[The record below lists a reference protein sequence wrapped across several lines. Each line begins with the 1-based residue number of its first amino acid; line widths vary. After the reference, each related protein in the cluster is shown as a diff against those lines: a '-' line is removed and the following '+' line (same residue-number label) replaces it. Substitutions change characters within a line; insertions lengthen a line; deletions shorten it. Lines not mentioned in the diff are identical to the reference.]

1 MAEYIEREAA
11 VNAIIAIM
19 PSMSTPDGHGER
31 DDLVLAAQEMC
42 EDNIREINNIPA
54 ADIAPARAV
63 VASAPTA
70 DVTSVEWIRA
80 DERLPDDERDGETV
94 LAIVSGKPHE
104 NITLCQAIML
114 AGYFGEEGW
123 LVNEYPEWENPVV
136 THWMPLPELP
146 KNK

>member
-54 ADIAPARAV
+54 ADIAPV
-63 VASAPTA
+63 VHGRWVYGEDVDIQCSVCGA
-70 DVTSVEWIRA
+70 DAFT
-80 DERLPDDERDGETV
+80 
-94 LAIVSGKPHE
+94 
-104 NITLCQAIML
+104 
-114 AGYFGEEGW
+114 EGDYRQVKSRYCPNCGAKMD
-123 LVNEYPEWENPVV
+123 LED
-136 THWMPLPELP
+136 
-146 KNK
+146 

>member
-1 MAEYIEREAA
+1 MAEYIEREALLKA
-11 VNAIIAIM
+11 MITSDERINLFQAGIA
-19 PSMSTPDGHGER
+19 
-31 DDLVLAAQEMC
+31 A
-42 EDNIREINNIPA
+42 
-54 ADIAPARAV
+54 ARAV

-94 LAIVSGKPHE
+94 LAIVSGKPLE

-114 AGYFGEEGW
+114 AEYFGEDRW